1 MAISKRSSSN
11 RNKKSLSHGRPPTAK
26 KSTPSLSA
34 KSTRGII
41 RTHHQLHKRLAQAK
55 KDGDGSKIYELE
67 EQIQANGGLKL
78 YQQASITGQSSS
90 RGGDSSKQLMNWL
103 QIGGISS
110 DSVREKLRMLEIGA
124 LSPNNA
130 CSTSGIFEITRIDLK
145 SQHSDVEEQDFMQR
159 PLPTDEADKF
169 DILSLSLVLNYVA
182 DAAARG
188 EMLRRTC
195 AFLKSS
201 TTDSP
206 EISPQKT
213 TDALFP
219 SLFLVLP
226 KPCVNNSR
234 YMTENHLEVMMATL
248 GFSKAKHKLSA
259 KLYYSLWTYDSKEAE
274 ETRRFPKMELNPGKN
289 RNNFCVLFR

>member
-11 RNKKSLSHGRPPTAK
+11 RNKKSLSHGRPPTTK
-26 KSTPSLSA
+26 KSTHSLSA

-41 RTHHQLHKRLAQAK
+41 RTHHQLQKRLAQAK
-55 KDGDGSKIYELE
+55 KDGDGSKVYELE
-67 EQIQANGGLKL
+67 ERIRANGGLES

-103 QIGGISS
+103 QNGGTPS
-110 DSVREKLRMLEIGA
+110 DSVRGKLRMLEIGA

-130 CSTSGIFEITRIDLK
+130 CSTSGIFEMTRIDLK

-159 PLPTDEADKF
+159 PLPTDETDKF
-169 DILSLSLVLNYVA
+169 DVLSLSLVLNYVA

-201 TTDSP
+201 TTNAQ
-206 EISPQKT
+206 EISPQRT
-213 TDALFP
+213 TEALFP

-226 KPCVNNSR
+226 KPCVTNSR
-234 YMTENHLEVMMATL
+234 YMIENHLEGMMATL
-248 GFSKAKHKLSA
+248 GFCKAKHKFSA
-259 KLYYSLWTYDSKEAE
+259 KLYYSLWTFNSKEAK
-274 ETRRFPKMELNPGKN
+274 ETRRFVKTELNPGKN
-289 RNNFCVLFR
+289 RNNFCIVFG